1 QIRDLGNLQ
10 IAGVTTWEAPAEVA
24 DSAPA
29 ADESGVSLDSL
40 TPAQQAQVQQFIK
53 QVDTIPVEQLGM
65 MKTMLEAQRGNVPP
79 EEIAIFDFML
89 KMISEKIAEK
99 S

>member
-1 QIRDLGNLQ
+1 MD
-10 IAGVTTWEAPAEVA
+10 
-24 DSAPA
+24 D
-29 ADESGVSLDSL
+29 L
-40 TPAQQAQVQQFIK
+40 TPAQQAQVQQFIQ

-79 EEIAIFDFML
+79 AEIPLFDFML
-89 KMISEKIAEK
+89 TMINEKIAEK